1 VPILA
6 HGYNSNGAGKGYG
19 QRASPTYWRNAIE
32 FVRTSA
38 SLPPERRRLR
48 LCLAH
53 YGGFDAHAPGSTCID
68 LGWTQKT
75 WELIFSGLIA
85 GPSGEFVFADLSY
98 LSILLEDTA
107 EAKACRGRLA
117 KLLKEH
123 YVAQRDPECRHLV
136 FGSDWIMLGKERNHA
151 EYHDRLARF
160 LRREAGLGDAQLA
173 NIFRRNAMRLFALGP
188 GGQGRQRLE
197 SFYGGEAAALVAD
210 LDAMA

>member
-1 VPILA
+1 M
-6 HGYNSNGAGKGYG
+6 
-19 QRASPTYWRNAIE
+19 
-32 FVRTSA
+32 RTSA